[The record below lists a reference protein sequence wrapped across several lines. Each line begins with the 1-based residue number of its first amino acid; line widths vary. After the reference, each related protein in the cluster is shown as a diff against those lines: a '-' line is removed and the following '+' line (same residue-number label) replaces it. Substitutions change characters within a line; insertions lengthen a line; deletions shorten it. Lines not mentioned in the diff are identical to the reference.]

1 MLTRRELLH
10 FFRQPTRLFGSLA
23 QPLLFWLFM
32 GSGFARSF
40 RTASG
45 DLSYTE
51 FFYPGIVLMLLL
63 FAAIFSTITLIE
75 DRTAGFLQGVLVA
88 PVSRLNLVLGK
99 VIGGTAIALIQA
111 LIFLLFAPL
120 AGIALSVGIVANLV
134 ILFILVG
141 LGFTALGFM
150 VAWTVDTTAGY
161 HAIMSV
167 VFIPLWLLSGALFPL
182 ESSAVW
188 LNWVMCLN
196 PITYA
201 MTIIRIAFYQPFSSL
216 ATDGDFLF
224 SLAITLVWTLLT
236 LAGSVLIITRKADV

>member
-1 MLTRRELLH
+1 M
-10 FFRQPTRLFGSLA
+10 
-23 QPLLFWLFM
+23 
-32 GSGFARSF
+32 
-40 RTASG
+40 
-45 DLSYTE
+45 
-51 FFYPGIVLMLLL
+51 
-63 FAAIFSTITLIE
+63 
-75 DRTAGFLQGVLVA
+75 
-88 PVSRLNLVLGK
+88 
-99 VIGGTAIALIQA
+99 
-111 LIFLLFAPL
+111 
-120 AGIALSVGIVANLV
+120 GIVANLV

-188 LNWVMCLN
+188 LNWVMRLN

-224 SLAITLVWTLLT
+224 ALAITLVWTLLT